1 MYCWFS
7 RCTILVIFNIC
18 VRIIWCQFAVGRFSD
33 WEAVWW
39 WCNGFFFSCYPII
52 DFQLTCTA
60 LNTSAGRKITLSLRK
75 REEILIVPGIFS
87 VWREF
92 GFVLSSEGSHFVNH
106 HDPSQEKARIS
117 QASVSWREYREWLIS
132 EAAIAF
138 WWRSWCY
145 KRNGGGVPSKQ
156 VICADSKQR

>member
-1 MYCWFS
+1 MIYTSERDTPVYCWFS

-60 LNTSAGRKITLSLRK
+60 LNTSAGRKINPLPTKKGGNIDSTRNFLCLTWVWICFVVGGESFCEPSWPISRKSQDISDFSLSERIQ
-75 REEILIVPGIFS
+75 RVTYFRGGDCILTTVMM
-87 VWREF
+87 
-92 GFVLSSEGSHFVNH
+92 L
-106 HDPSQEKARIS
+106 
-117 QASVSWREYREWLIS
+117 
-132 EAAIAF
+132 
-138 WWRSWCY
+138 
-145 KRNGGGVPSKQ
+145 
-156 VICADSKQR
+156 